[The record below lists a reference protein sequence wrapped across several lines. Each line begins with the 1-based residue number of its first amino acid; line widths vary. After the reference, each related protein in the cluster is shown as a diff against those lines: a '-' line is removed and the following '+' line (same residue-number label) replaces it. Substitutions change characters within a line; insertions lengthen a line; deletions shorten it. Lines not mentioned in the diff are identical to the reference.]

1 MFSLSCLKKFVELKT
16 KVGVELLK
24 NPLIFPQITE
34 FHRRLNTSHCKTKV
48 VFEFVIQITEFLRGL
63 TILVLNIPVV
73 RQLNGFCRLYIIKK
87 KR

>member
-48 VFEFVIQITEFLRGL
+48 VFEFVIQITEFLRRL
-63 TILVLNIPVV
+63 TILVLNIPCY
-73 RQLNGFCRLYIIKK
+73 NIT
-87 KR
+87 